1 MDRYLNVTEARRELL
16 DLVEHLHGAD
26 RVVITKHGQPRAVLV
41 NCERYELLEDLAWVL
56 QDPGRRAALQQ
67 GWSEVQQGQLLR
79 PSQSAQPSTAS
90 LRTFARR
97 SSRRKKKA

>member
-16 DLVEHLHGAD
+16 DLVEQLHGAD
-26 RVVITKHGQPRAVLV
+26 RVVITKRGQPRAVLV

-67 GWSEVQQGQLLR
+67 GWSELQEGKVIS
-79 PSQSAQPSTAS
+79 PSPSVKLSVGS
-90 LRTFARR
+90 LRTLARQ
-97 SSRRKKKA
+97 SSRRKRKV

>member
-26 RVVITKHGQPRAVLV
+26 RVVITKRGQPRAVLV
-41 NCERYELLEDLAWVL
+41 NCERYELLEDVAWVL

-67 GWSEVQQGQLLR
+67 GWDEVQHGQIIR
-79 PSQSAQPSTAS
+79 PAQATLPTTAS
-90 LRTFARR
+90 LRTLM
-97 SSRRKKKA
+97 K